1 VQVDGPSQL
10 AATILFAALV
20 IMLLTLAG
28 CVATQPDSGASTGLE
43 GPSNRESPEEAAEV
57 KAVIN
62 DAKPQP
68 FPQQLEGC
76 WKSRVSRF
84 DSFKPLLETRADS
97 LLTLGCCVPVIYVLC
112 FDRESGLVS
121 FTTSSPGFQVDSPWI
136 STELIPTDSHTDLLF
151 STGDDFAALRSVGR
165 YEVRGSFIGVPSMT
179 ATLSSQTDLR
189 VTYVGSDKL
198 NAEGAVEYVCSD
210 SKMLNCHGELWA
222 NSTWHEEFT
231 RVSP

>member
-1 VQVDGPSQL
+1 MQVDGRKQL
-10 AATILFAALV
+10 DPAIPFVAIV

-28 CVATQPDSGASTGLE
+28 CAATQLDSARSGIE

-57 KAVIN
+57 QAVIN

-76 WKSRVSRF
+76 WKSRASEF
-84 DSFKPLLETRADS
+84 DSFKPLQTRPDS
-97 LLTLGCCVPVIYVLC
+97 LLTLGCCVPVTYVLC
-112 FDRESGLVS
+112 FDRGSGLVS
-121 FTTSSPGFQVDSPWI
+121 FSTSNPGFRVDSLWI
-136 STELIPTDSHTDLLF
+136 STEVIPTDSHTDLVF
-151 STGDDFAALRSVGR
+151 STGDDVAAVRSIGH

-189 VTYVGSDKL
+189 ASYVESDRI
-198 NAEGAVEYVCSD
+198 NVEGAVEYVCSD
-210 SKMLNCHGELWA
+210 SKMLNCRGEPWA
-222 NSTWHEEFT
+222 DSTWHEEFT